1 MEIQSKEVEELYKA
15 LKNHE
20 NIVGMLAPSF
30 PIDFSYPEILQKLKK
45 IGFSNFIEVAVGAI
59 ATNAQIQTLLEES
72 SSARYIT
79 SPCPTMVRMIKNKY
93 PHLVKY
99 LSPIDS
105 PMIASAKI
113 VRKQYPNSRP
123 VFIGPCIV
131 KKLEASED
139 FPDLNIIVLTY
150 KELNEVLENEKIE
163 PDKND
168 VVDFDL
174 AADNTRL
181 YSLSGGLAHSAGLQ
195 KVFTDEQINII
206 SGIQNIEKALNE
218 FENDTKIRFLDILF
232 CDGGCVNGPGIISS
246 KSLDQRRQKIVNY
259 WTKGEESTLNG

>member
-1 MEIQSKEVEELYKA
+1 METQNKEIESLYEA
-15 LKNHE
+15 IKNHE
-20 NIVGMLAPSF
+20 NLVGMLAPSF

-45 IGFSNFIEVAVGAI
+45 VGFSNFIEVAVGAI
-59 ATNAQIQTLLEES
+59 ATNAQIQTLLEKN

-113 VRKQYPNSRP
+113 VRNRFPNARP

-139 FPDLNIIVLTY
+139 FPELNIIVLTY
-150 KELNEVLENEKIE
+150 KEIKEILTKVNGDQN
-163 PDKND
+163 KND
-168 VVDFDL
+168 TVDFDL
-174 AADNTRL
+174 TADNTRL

-195 KVFTDEQINII
+195 KVFTDEQINIV

-246 KSLDQRRQKIVNY
+246 ESLDQRRQKIVRY
-259 WTKGEESTLNG
+259 WTKGEESNLNG